1 MTKLIAFILFT
12 SCAVGSYSQTV
23 KKEYY
28 DYYKTQIMA
37 EYQVNS
43 VGEKHGW
50 FKGYNQEGIVVN
62 EYNYKNNLW
71 DGVNKEYSTYTGS
84 RTLSQSETYKAGV
97 LNGPAIYYAGDGS
110 NKGRFVKA
118 QGSHKDGERDG
129 PWVLMESF
137 DSYGWPDD
145 IKKAA
150 QFTKGTYNY
159 KSGKIVYPDG
169 ESYAYFFPSGKIH
182 ITYNYFNGKMVGD
195 QIMYNPD
202 GTIKEKQHYA
212 SAEEVRIMEEEAK
225 IKEEKA
231 QIQRQIEKEQRE
243 VALIFANKTLDSNQ
257 VEKAIKLYQN
267 IGVNTEY
274 LELFLVLKQKYEK
287 GEIELGT
294 TSIQYDDEGNIYTST
309 AMGSQL
315 VGKLTNN
322 YFRSI
327 TPKEHE
333 NYCLHFI
340 EIKNLEK
347 LEIEKINKEVQASF
361 NSYINE
367 NVKEVKTS
375 VVDPTT
381 GQFITNK
388 TYLKDKIIYTKSI
401 IVLEGYMEVFKSATL
416 LTMKKELGKKLIDSI
431 NTLNQIPESE
441 WKDLS
446 KQLKKIDDP
455 EQIKSIL
462 KI

>member
-1 MTKLIAFILFT
+1 MSKLIAFILFVST
-12 SCAVGSYSQTV
+12 AIGSYSQTV

-28 DYYKTQIMA
+28 DYYKTQKMA

-43 VGEKHGW
+43 AGEKHGW
-50 FKGYNQEGIVVN
+50 FKGYNQEGVIVY

-129 PWVLMESF
+129 AWALMESF

-169 ESYAYFFPSGKIH
+169 EFKAYYHPSGK
-182 ITYNYFNGKMVGD
+182 TYIIGNYLNGKMVGD
-195 QIMYNPD
+195 QIWYNPD
-202 GTIKEKQHYA
+202 GTIKSEKRFPT
-212 SAEEVRIMEEEAK
+212 AEEVKIMEEKAKIEEEEAK
-225 IKEEKA
+225 IK
-231 QIQRQIEKEQRE
+231 RQIEKEKRDKVLI
-243 VALIFANKTLDSNQ
+243 VANNTLDSNK
-257 VEKAIKLYQN
+257 VEEAIELYQS
-267 IGVNTEY
+267 IAVNTEY
-274 LELFLVLKQKYEK
+274 LEFFLVLKKKYEI

-294 TSIQYDDEGNIYTST
+294 TSITYDKNGSIDNT
-309 AMGSQL
+309 MGTQL
-315 VGKLTNN
+315 VRNLAGWLRQNTLKT
-322 YFRSI
+322 
-327 TPKEHE
+327 HE
-333 NYCLHFI
+333 DYCLSYVKNKEQ
-340 EIKNLEK
+340 EI
-347 LEIEKINKEVQASF
+347 LEIEKINKEVLISF
-361 NSYINE
+361 NTYINE
-367 NVKEVKTS
+367 NIKLVKTTS
-375 VVDPTT
+375 LNPVT
-381 GQFITNK
+381 GELITNK
-388 TYLKDKIIYTKSI
+388 TYLKNKIIYTKSM
-401 IVLEGYMEVFKSATL
+401 IVLELDFEAFKKATSV
-416 LTMKKELGKKLIDSI
+416 TMKQELGKKLIDSI

-441 WKDLS
+441 WKDLG
-446 KQLKKIDDP
+446 KQLKKIDDL